1 MFDHVIPKGAY
12 LIKNKNQDMEIGQ
25 NLKMQ
30 WAAQTIESHR

>member
-25 NLKMQ
+25 NLKMK
-30 WAAQTIESHR
+30 ATDN